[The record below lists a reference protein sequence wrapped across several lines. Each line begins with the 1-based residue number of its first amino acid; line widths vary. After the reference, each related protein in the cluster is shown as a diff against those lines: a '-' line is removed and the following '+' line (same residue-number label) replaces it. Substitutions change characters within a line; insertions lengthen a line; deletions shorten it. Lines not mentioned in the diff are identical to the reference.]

1 MADVRAAHRT
11 ATLIMYAVMAMLV
24 VYTIVVEVISRT
36 ASTPDPAPE
45 PGAIRY
51 IFYAVSVSMIF
62 LSQVVKT
69 TMLRNTSG
77 LSLDEVIGKLTRA
90 NVAVAAFAETP
101 VLFGLVLF
109 VMWRQTTDF
118 YILAFV
124 SLYVA
129 LRHFPRWSSWESVA
143 QDAARNESI

>member
-1 MADVRAAHRT
+1 MAGVRAAHRT
-11 ATLIMYAVMAMLV
+11 ATLIMYIVMAMLV
-24 VYTIVVEVISRT
+24 VYTIAVEAISRT
-36 ASTPDPAPE
+36 SPSPDPTPE
-45 PGAIRY
+45 PGAVRY
-51 IFYAVSVSMIF
+51 IFYAIAVAMIF
-62 LSQVVKT
+62 LSQVVKA
-69 TMLRNTSG
+69 TMLRNASR
-77 LSLDEVIGKLTRA
+77 LSLDEVVRKLTQA

-129 LRHFPRWSSWESVA
+129 LRHFPRYGSWERTA
-143 QDAARNESI
+143 QAAARREGQ